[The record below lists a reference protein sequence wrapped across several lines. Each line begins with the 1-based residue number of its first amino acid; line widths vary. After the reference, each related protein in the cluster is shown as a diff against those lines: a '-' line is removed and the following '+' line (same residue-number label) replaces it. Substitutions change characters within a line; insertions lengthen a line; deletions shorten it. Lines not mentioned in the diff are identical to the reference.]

1 MDEQHEKE
9 TESEFEKH
17 CLKTEESDESVYQD
31 IRQIRDYARL
41 AFDKLDLDSNGF
53 IERQELFTFLASDKV
68 SSREKSFITFLLNN
82 QQAIADMTAE
92 STPGPRSGIS
102 RSDLESYFGLI
113 INLIQPA
120 G

>member
-1 MDEQHEKE
+1 MDDKQSSD

-17 CLKTEESDESVYQD
+17 WLKTEASDESVYQD

-53 IERQELFTFLASDKV
+53 IERQELFTFLSSDKV
-68 SSREKSFITFLLNN
+68 SNREKSFITFLLNN

-92 STPGPRSGIS
+92 ASPGPRSQK
-102 RSDLESYFGLI
+102 RSGELFRLDY
-113 INLIQPA
+113 
-120 G
+120 